1 MLSIRM
7 RAVADLV
14 TDGLRVADIG
24 TDHGFVPIALVS
36 EGRCP
41 SAIAADVRRGPLS
54 HAAENIRRHALS
66 DVIETRLSDGL
77 KEIRPG
83 EAQAVIIAGMGGM
96 LMIRI
101 LEEGRDVIAAAR
113 ELILQPQS
121 DIPQV
126 RRWLRSNGFSIISER
141 ITLDAGKYYFMMKA
155 VSGKGPAYDAADE
168 QYGYCLLAAG
178 DSLLQKYLE
187 EEAEK
192 LKDIKQSLRIQTT
205 EKSRQRLKE
214 IELLL
219 QINLK
224 AQKRNQ
230 MAFDRRESSDDSAE
244 TY

>member
-41 SAIAADVRRGPLS
+41 SAIAADVRKGPLS
-54 HAAENIRRHALS
+54 HAAENIRKHALS

-83 EAQAVIIAGMGGM
+83 EVQAVIIAGMGGM
-96 LMIRI
+96 LMMRI
-101 LEEGRDVIAAAR
+101 LEEGRDVISAAR

-126 RRWLRSNGFSIISER
+126 RRWLQLNGFHIICEK
-141 ITLDAGKYYFMMKA
+141 TALDAGKYYFMMKA
-155 VSGKGPAYDAADE
+155 VPGVGPEYDVADM
-168 QYGYCLLAAG
+168 QYGYCLLRSG
-178 DSLLQKYLE
+178 DQLLQKYLE
-187 EEAEK
+187 EEAVK
-192 LKDIKQSLRIQTT
+192 LRDIRQALGTQKT
-205 EKSRQRLKE
+205 EKSRKRLEE
-214 IELLL
+214 IDDLLK
-219 QINLK
+219 INQK
-224 AQKRNQ
+224 AQERIQIALKGK
-230 MAFDRRESSDDSAE
+230 DDTDESTE
-244 TY
+244 TD

>member
-41 SAIAADVRRGPLS
+41 SAIAADVRSGPLS
-54 HAAENIRRHALS
+54 HAAENIRKQGLS

-77 KEIRPG
+77 KKIDPG
-83 EAQAVIIAGMGGM
+83 EAEAVIIAGMGGM

-101 LEEGRDVIAAAR
+101 LEDGQDVISAAR

-126 RRWLRSNGFSIISER
+126 RRWLNVNGFHIICER
-141 ITLDAGKYYFMMKA
+141 IALDAGKYYFMMKA
-155 VSGKGPAYDAADE
+155 VPGKGPEYDAADE
-168 QYGYCLLAAG
+168 QYGYCLLNAG
-178 DSLLQKYLE
+178 DRLLQKYLE
-187 EEAEK
+187 EEAGK
-192 LKDIKQSLRIQTT
+192 LKDIRQALIIQTT

-214 IELLL
+214 IDLL
-219 QINLK
+219 QQINFA
-224 AQKRNQ
+224 AQERNQ
-230 MAFDRRESSDDSAE
+230 KALDRRDGSDDSSG
-244 TY
+244 TD